1 MEGRTT
7 PQPGCALSAP
17 PEEPGSSFAV
27 CWRASAPFA
36 LLTALV
42 VIFPAPLRSQAAAVL
57 EQRVWQ
63 LYDSGHWAEAARLAA
78 GAPNPSPSL
87 LFYEGLSLARLKNF
101 ASAGQV
107 LRRGQ
112 QLYPSDKRFPIE
124 LAGIAYRAQN
134 RGLAK
139 RYLRR
144 ALKLDPADG
153 YARGFLATLFL
164 LDENIPAALKYWNP
178 LGRPLLQDVRFEPPP
193 PLDPILRERSFAVSA
208 GQLLTGNRLDATD
221 ANLKRLD
228 ILSNTRFDL
237 TPLETGD
244 RFNLFIHTMPESG
257 LLRGL
262 LGWLLPSLRELP
274 YQGLTFDFLNI
285 QQQARNFRSL
295 LRWDPN
301 KRRVNLVLSEPW
313 RGNPQTEANLFVD
326 VRDEKWNLLPAVYR
340 GQGAGSLVDL
350 SVRSIAA
357 GGAFTIG
364 LTPRL
369 EWTVGGLLTYRHI
382 GTPIAAP
389 FFSRGWSV
397 ELNNRFDYLLWQW
410 PERRMR
416 WNAWGRFNAGHLFT
430 NDPSRLITAR
440 GGIQGT
446 WSPQARGDTYRLSE
460 EIQTG
465 REFGNVPLD
474 SLFSLGMERDT
485 DPDLWLR
492 GVVATTNG
500 RKGAAPLGREYWI
513 SQTDFIRKI
522 LQIPFLRLDAGT
534 FFDAGWV
541 GDPSGTLG
549 SHGVIYDAGVQFK
562 ASTAGG
568 VNVTLVYG
576 RDLVNG
582 RGAFYTAV
590 SR

>member
-1 MEGRTT
+1 MR
-7 PQPGCALSAP
+7 
-17 PEEPGSSFAV
+17 
-27 CWRASAPFA
+27 
-36 LLTALV
+36 LLPLLPALV
-42 VIFPAPLRSQAAAVL
+42 VISGTPVASQTATVL
-57 EQRVWQ
+57 EQRVRQ
-63 LYDSGHWAEAARLAA
+63 LYDSGRWADAARLAS
-78 GAPNPSPSL
+78 GAANPSPSL

-101 ASAGQV
+101 ASAGQA

-124 LAGIAYRAQN
+124 LAGIAYREQN

-153 YARGFLATLFL
+153 YARDFLATLFL
-164 LDENIPAALKYWNP
+164 LDENIPAALRYWNP
-178 LGRPLLQDVRFEPPP
+178 LGKPLLQDVSFEPPP

-208 GQLLTGNRLDATD
+208 GQLLTGNRLEATD
-221 ANLKRLD
+221 ANLNRLD
-228 ILSNTRFDL
+228 ILSSTRFDL
-237 TPLETGD
+237 TPLETSD
-244 RFNLFIHTMPESG
+244 RFDLFIRTLPQNE
-257 LLRGL
+257 LLRGP

-274 YQGLTFDFLNI
+274 YQGLAFDFLNI

-313 RGNPQTEANLFVD
+313 RRNPQTEANVFID
-326 VRDEKWNLLPAVYR
+326 ARDEKWNLLPAVYR
-340 GQGAGSLVDL
+340 GQGAGSLADL
-350 SVRSIAA
+350 SVRSVAA
-357 GGAFTIG
+357 GAAVAIG

-369 EWTVGGLLTYRHI
+369 QWTVGGLLTYRHL
-382 GTPIAAP
+382 GTSIAAP
-389 FFSRGWSV
+389 FFSRGWSI
-397 ELNNRFDYLLWQW
+397 ELDNRFDYLLWQW
-410 PERRMR
+410 PEERVR
-416 WNAWGRFNAGHLFT
+416 WNAWGVFNAGRLFT
-430 NDPSRLITAR
+430 NDSSRLITAS
-440 GGIQGT
+440 GGVQGT
-446 WSPQARGDTYRLSE
+446 WFPQAKGDTYRVSE
-460 EIQTG
+460 QIQTG
-465 REFGNVPLD
+465 RKFGNIPLD

-485 DPDLWLR
+485 DPGLWLR
-492 GVVATTNG
+492 GIVATTDG

-513 SQTDFIRKI
+513 SQTDFDRKI

-549 SHGVIYDAGVQFK
+549 SRGVIYDAGVQFK

-568 VNVTLVYG
+568 VNVRLVYG
-576 RDLVNG
+576 RDLNG